1 MNTEFQIAQKG
12 RTNMKARTRLL
23 ASFLA
28 LLLCLSPVT
37 VWASPEAPRPSH
49 VVDLALSDTAE
60 SQLCL
65 LYTSDAADD

>member
-1 MNTEFQIAQKG
+1 
-12 RTNMKARTRLL
+12 MKARTRLL

-60 SQLCL
+60 SQLPL
-65 LYTSDAADD
+65 RDIGRTIGLRLWWSWRRSRS